1 MEKYVINILTI
12 FYSYFFSPSYV
23 NAHNFFFFFFEVKN
37 RRCDVKWCVKI
48 DKSKFL
54 MCQNKFFF
62 FFRTRVLTSQANQL
76 QKQRNGKTSKISRD
90 PLTYFG
96 PKHKPM

>member
-23 NAHNFFFFFFEVKN
+23 NAHNFFFFF
-37 RRCDVKWCVKI
+37 
-48 DKSKFL
+48 
-54 MCQNKFFF
+54 
-62 FFRTRVLTSQANQL
+62 RTRVLTSQTNQL